1 MFLHV
6 FVRPSFLFSLFCSVS
21 VGKSCFSV
29 KKFIWAS
36 KRRAEHPFAG
46 QNTQQ
51 LISCYLYIYSI
62 FFFKLNL
69 FFAFF
74 FSRECHC
81 HIGAEIYLQRR
92 FDQKPAFVVFPS
104 LLIVGVIDRRFLC
117 HCRVSVSLVIPNKQ
131 TRVFIIF
138 FGALFLVFS
147 NSSLF
152 AMRGSPNS

>member
-81 HIGAEIYLQRR
+81 HIGAEIYLQ
-92 FDQKPAFVVFPS
+92 K
-104 LLIVGVIDRRFLC
+104 LLLHGEIAQRQSGRLDTKR
-117 HCRVSVSLVIPNKQ
+117 
-131 TRVFIIF
+131 TRVRIPPREKFLMLRYH
-138 FGALFLVFS
+138 ALSKIQTWDLKH
-147 NSSLF
+147 SL
-152 AMRGSPNS
+152 